1 MRYVDKLNQLLRN
14 YNSALNGL
22 KEVEKKLLY
31 KKIQKLNKQMDKGVH
46 NHNWF
51 SLSIN
56 EYIKECNNAIEKF
69 IDVKT
74 RVIIKAQNIEEK
86 VLNIENSQIIRQIDF
101 DRKSAMD
108 ITEFSEFF
116 EKYREKQIQQ
126 LVKDYR
132 EIGDVYLKNIQENT
146 VKVNEG
152 QSHEPI
158 KEMEKYYE
166 YWERRIFNAITKMI
180 VRALA
185 ANKTLFTR
193 KTKPYLIKMTSSYNH
208 PEITF
213 HPTKEELRTQ
223 LEKFSS
229 NILDSTQSFG
239 RWWRGFCTVF
249 EEKTNDENAEK
260 YIPYTFYDDVMQN
273 KMVTQLGFDI
283 IHLRNQISERFDMLV
298 KGWKQKM
305 KLNELFDKNQMVKL
319 QKQMEKNQNTSEIE
333 KAIVS
338 FQFQK
343 HLYIQYPNEQ
353 MNYFVLIDNAEVKQ
367 ASIDKVDEWLSTI
380 GDILMRMATT
390 ELRSI

>member
-1 MRYVDKLNQLLRN
+1 
-14 YNSALNGL
+14 
-22 KEVEKKLLY
+22 
-31 KKIQKLNKQMDKGVH
+31 MDKGVN

-56 EYIKECNNAIEKF
+56 EYIKECTQAIDSF
-69 IDVKT
+69 IEIKQ
-74 RVIIKAQNIEEK
+74 RVIQKAQNIEEK

-101 DRKSAMD
+101 DRKTAMD

-116 EKYREKQIQQ
+116 EKYREKQIQS
-126 LVKDYR
+126 LVKDYQN
-132 EIGDVYLKNIQENT
+132 IGDLYLKHIQEST
-146 VKVNEG
+146 VKIKDEKK
-152 QSHEPI
+152 HEPI

-193 KTKPYLIKMTSSYNH
+193 TTKPYLIKMTSSYNH

-229 NILDSTQSFG
+229 NILDSTGSFG

-249 EEKTNDENAEK
+249 EERTNEENAEK

-283 IHLRNQISERFDMLV
+283 IHLRN
-298 KGWKQKM
+298 
-305 KLNELFDKNQMVKL
+305 
-319 QKQMEKNQNTSEIE
+319 
-333 KAIVS
+333 
-338 FQFQK
+338 
-343 HLYIQYPNEQ
+343 
-353 MNYFVLIDNAEVKQ
+353 
-367 ASIDKVDEWLSTI
+367 
-380 GDILMRMATT
+380 
-390 ELRSI
+390 